1 MWIVCI
7 TSVRHVLTVNGYGG
21 RQTKENEKS
30 WCFKGWE
37 TLVND
42 LNGWIWIA
50 IIPVIIFWYLD
61 SYYLEME
68 RKMRNRELDFII
80 KAKGKDDIEAYNKAL
95 YNFKPLSMNSISH
108 EQEIQGFVITNN
120 RWYTSSIIPLY
131 GGTIMIIIVL
141 TVIINFDSILKL
153 LNIH

>member
-1 MWIVCI
+1 MVMLMSGFLALGCSI
-7 TSVRHVLTVNGYGG
+7 
-21 RQTKENEKS
+21 
-30 WCFKGWE
+30 
-37 TLVND
+37 ND

>member
-1 MWIVCI
+1 MG
-7 TSVRHVLTVNGYGG
+7 THFLQAVNL
-21 RQTKENEKS
+21 RFIFA
-30 WCFKGWE
+30 WCSLDYFFK
-37 TLVND
+37 LHNKMRY
-42 LNGWIWIA
+42 IIIA
-50 IIPVIIFWYLD
+50 GFISHLCY
-61 SYYLEME
+61 SHYLEME